1 MTVMRLLPLI
11 FFLLPLGSA
20 LPASGATLSQEECIN
35 LATSRNS
42 GLQSSAA
49 ASAAET
55 EEINITQSAL
65 LPALTLKS
73 FYTLR
78 DKADRLIIDANA
90 FGPGFPS
97 RNTSISTGSTDSYG
111 VQLSLRQPLFAGGA
125 LIAAHQRAGH
135 ESAATAHDYSRQR
148 TLLVFQITK
157 TYNEALIANNR
168 IQAAEKAVQA
178 AEKRLRVAVSRH
190 NEGYVQRDALL
201 RSEADLAMAQTRL
214 IKSNNR
220 SLLILARL
228 KQLVG
233 LKPEDKLNVSGT
245 PAKLQ
250 LNATL
255 QELTTG
261 ASDRREDISSLM
273 ERRAAAEAGIRQAR
287 SGFLPQVFLE
297 GNYLRQKETSI
308 AHSELWSLTLQA
320 EWSLFEWGRTN
331 SSVRKAVARHSS
343 ADLALEELKR
353 AAILEI
359 EEAYRDVI
367 ELQSLVFAKE
377 KMLQAEEAALVRT
390 IVRWSEGAARK
401 DDVVTSEAV
410 VWEAFDSYCQS
421 AAALS
426 SAFTALETATSGKLT
441 QWTTKG
447 DLYQPDFERYAMLIK
462 TRSAVVPA
470 ATGVPETNA
479 TLPEHKI
486 ATLVAAQEVAAPSPK
501 ESKLFLANE
510 TGYPDD
516 LDAVKKFESTGS
528 PLPPDQHS
536 GTPEVPL
543 SFKGRYRLQLGAYL
557 SEKRARETI
566 LTMSS
571 RVRDHRIEI
580 ISEGKFFKLLAGPYA
595 TAEQAREAAM
605 AMGISKFLVR
615 SYHES
620 R

>member
-1 MTVMRLLPLI
+1 MRLLPLI

-20 LPASGATLSQEECIN
+20 LYASGATLSQEECIN

-49 ASAAET
+49 ASAAER
-55 EEINITQSAL
+55 EEINITRSAL

-111 VQLSLRQPLFAGGA
+111 VQLSLRQSLFAGGA

-135 ESAATAHDYSRQR
+135 ESAATAHAYSRQR

-157 TYNEALIANNR
+157 TYNEALIADNR

-178 AEKRLRVAVSRH
+178 TEERLRVAVSRH

-201 RSEADLAMAQTRL
+201 RCEADLAMAQARL
-214 IKSNNR
+214 IKSKNR

-228 KQLVG
+228 KQLIG
-233 LKPEDKLNVSGT
+233 LKPEDELNVTGT
-245 PAKLQ
+245 PTKLQ

-255 QELTTG
+255 QELITG
-261 ASDRREDISSLM
+261 APDRREDISSLV
-273 ERRAAAEAGIRQAR
+273 ERRAAAEAGIRQVR
-287 SGFLPQVFLE
+287 SNFLPQVFLE

-308 AHSELWSLTLQA
+308 AHPELWSLTLQA
-320 EWSLFEWGRTN
+320 EWSLFEWGRTS

-410 VWEAFDSYCQS
+410 VWEAYDSYFQS

-426 SAFTALETATSGKLT
+426 NAFATLETATSGKLA
-441 QWTTKG
+441 QWTTKEI
-447 DLYQPDFERYAMLIK
+447 LYRPDFKKYDLLIK

-470 ATGVPETNA
+470 AAAISKTKTTFPEDKMA
-479 TLPEHKI
+479 PLIDE
-486 ATLVAAQEVAAPSPK
+486 QEVAAPSPK
-501 ESKLFLANE
+501 NQKPLLVNDSTIPYA
-510 TGYPDD
+510 PDI
-516 LDAVKKFESTGS
+516 VKSCKMNSS
-528 PLPPDQHS
+528 LPPDHHS
-536 GTPEVPL
+536 DTPEAPSSSTNL
-543 SFKGRYRLQLGAYL
+543 LDRYRLQLGAYL
-557 SEKRARETI
+557 SEKRARET
-566 LTMSS
+566 LLMMSS
-571 RVRDHRIEI
+571 RLKGSRMEI

-605 AMGISKFLVR
+605 AKGISKFLVR
-615 SYHES
+615 NDHES

>member
-1 MTVMRLLPLI
+1 MTVMRLLPLL

-20 LPASGATLSQEECIN
+20 LSASGATLSQEECIN
-35 LATSRNS
+35 LATSRNT

-49 ASAAET
+49 ASAAAT
-55 EEINITQSAL
+55 EEITITRSAL

-111 VQLSLRQPLFAGGA
+111 VQLSLRQPLFTGGA

-135 ESAATAHDYSRQR
+135 ESAAAAHDYSRQR

-157 TYNEALIANNR
+157 TYNEALIADNR

-178 AEKRLRVAVSRH
+178 AEERLRVAVVRH
-190 NEGYVQRDALL
+190 DEGYVQRDALL
-201 RSEADLAMAQTRL
+201 RSEADLAMAQARL
-214 IKSNNR
+214 IKSKNR

-228 KQLVG
+228 KQLAG
-233 LKPEDKLNVSGT
+233 LKPEDELKVTGT
-245 PAKLQ
+245 PVKLQ

-261 ASDRREDISSLM
+261 TSNRREDISGSA

-287 SGFLPQVFLE
+287 SNFLPQVFVE

-308 AHSELWSLTLQA
+308 AHPELWSLTLQA
-320 EWSLFEWGRTN
+320 EWSLFEWGRTS

-367 ELQSLVFAKE
+367 ELQSLVFAKK
-377 KMLQAEEAALVRT
+377 KMLQAEEATLVRT
-390 IVRWSEGAARK
+390 IVRWSEGTARL

-410 VWEAFDSYCQS
+410 VWEAYDGYCQS

-426 SAFTALETATSGKLT
+426 SAFASLETATSGELS
-441 QWTTKG
+441 QWTTKEI
-447 DLYQPDFERYAMLIK
+447 LYRPDFEKYDLLIK
-462 TRSAVVPA
+462 KTHSTVVPPAAVVPRSD
-470 ATGVPETNA
+470 
-479 TLPEHKI
+479 H
-486 ATLVAAQEVAAPSPK
+486 
-501 ESKLFLANE
+501 
-510 TGYPDD
+510 
-516 LDAVKKFESTGS
+516 
-528 PLPPDQHS
+528 
-536 GTPEVPL
+536 
-543 SFKGRYRLQLGAYL
+543 GA
-557 SEKRARETI
+557 R
-566 LTMSS
+566 
-571 RVRDHRIEI
+571 
-580 ISEGKFFKLLAGPYA
+580 
-595 TAEQAREAAM
+595 
-605 AMGISKFLVR
+605 
-615 SYHES
+615 
-620 R
+620 